1 MSTDLYNRDL
11 DSFEPVAKIVVIG
24 VGGAGNNAV
33 NRMIDEN
40 IQNVEFYVMNTD
52 KQALSTS
59 KAQNRIVL
67 GGPETR
73 GLGAGGDPN
82 KGREAAEYSKEDIKK
97 AVEGADMVF
106 IAAGMGK
113 GTGTGAS
120 PVIARLAK
128 EAGALTIAIV
138 TRPFSFEGKER
149 TTNAVRGLNDLIE
162 QVDSLI
168 IVSNDKLLYSSGNV
182 PMDKAFKDSDSVL
195 SKSVQTVADLVL
207 LPGTVNLDFAD
218 VKSTLQDGGIAL
230 IGYGTGSGENAAIE
244 AAESAINNSLLETS
258 ISGARKV
265 ICMLTMGDK
274 VTMYNTERCV
284 RRINQAAGG
293 SIDVKFGFSTNP
305 NLGDSIIC
313 SVIASDFPKDSIS
326 LEGPSISEP
335 TSSLDLGFG
344 VDDSVSKA
352 VKKTIEEEEETSS
365 SGSNIAKGLLPSFLK
380 GSLDFEEKEGDSA
393 SLDDEDFGF

>member
-1 MSTDLYNRDL
+1 MSSDLYTRDL
-11 DSFEPVAKIVVIG
+11 DSFEPVARIVVIG

-59 KAQNRIVL
+59 KAPNRIVL

-73 GLGAGGDPN
+73 GLGAGGDPE
-82 KGREAAEYSKEDIKK
+82 KGKEAAEYSAEEIKK
-97 AVEGADMVF
+97 VVKDADMVF

-128 EAGALTIAIV
+128 EAGALTVAIV

-149 TTNAVRGLNDLIE
+149 TTNAVKGLNDLIE

-218 VKSTLQDGGIAL
+218 VKSTLQNGGIAL

-258 ISGARKV
+258 IAGARKV

-284 RRINQAAGG
+284 RRINEAAGE

-305 NLGDSIIC
+305 ALGDSIIC

-326 LEGPSISEP
+326 LEGPTLAAP
-335 TSSLDLGFG
+335 TSSAEVGYG
-344 VDDSVSKA
+344 VEDSVSK
-352 VKKTIEEEEETSS
+352 VVQQSIEEEEKTSDS
-365 SGSNIAKGLLPSFLK
+365 NSNIAKGLLPNFLK
-380 GSLDFEEKEGDSA
+380 GSLNLDDEEPETGH
-393 SLDDEDFGF
+393 DDEDFGF

>member
-1 MSTDLYNRDL
+1 MSSDLYTRDL
-11 DSFEPVAKIVVIG
+11 DSFEPVARIVVIG

-73 GLGAGGDPN
+73 GLGAGGDPE
-82 KGREAAEYSKEDIKK
+82 KGKEAAEYSAEEIKK
-97 AVEGADMVF
+97 VVEGADMVF

-120 PVIARLAK
+120 PVIARIAR
-128 EAGALTIAIV
+128 EAGALTVAIV

-149 TTNAVRGLNDLIE
+149 TTNAVKGLNDLIE

-218 VKSTLQDGGIAL
+218 VKSTLQNGGIAL

-284 RRINQAAGG
+284 RRINEAAGG

-326 LEGPSISEP
+326 LEGPSFSAPNSATEV
-335 TSSLDLGFG
+335 GYG
-344 VDDSVSKA
+344 VDESISK
-352 VKKTIEEEEETSS
+352 VVQKSIEEEEKTSDS
-365 SGSNIAKGLLPSFLK
+365 NSNIAKGLLPNFLK
-380 GSLDFEEKEGDSA
+380 GSLNLDDEEPEQGS
-393 SLDDEDFGF
+393 DDEDFGF

>member
-1 MSTDLYNRDL
+1 MSSDLYSRDL
-11 DSFEPVAKIVVIG
+11 DSFEPVARIVVIG

-59 KAQNRIVL
+59 KAPNRIVL
-67 GGPETR
+67 GGSETK
-73 GLGAGGDPN
+73 GLGAGGDPERG
-82 KGREAAEYSKEDIKK
+82 KAAAEFSKEEIKK
-97 AVEGADMVF
+97 VVKDADMVF

-149 TTNAVRGLNDLIE
+149 TTNAVRGLNELIE
-162 QVDSLI
+162 QVDSLM

-218 VKSTLQDGGIAL
+218 VKSTLQNGGISL

-284 RRINQAAGG
+284 RRINEATGG

-326 LEGPSISEP
+326 LEGPSIAEP
-335 TSSLDLGFG
+335 RSSADVGYG
-344 VDDSVSKA
+344 VDESVSK
-352 VKKTIEEEEETSS
+352 VVQKSLEEEEKTATSNS
-365 SGSNIAKGLLPSFLK
+365 EIAKGLLPDFLK
-380 GSLDFEEKEGDSA
+380 GSLNLEDGESDS
-393 SLDDEDFGF
+393 SSDDEDFGF